1 MCPRRFVR
9 LMVLVLLG
17 VLLSPAIEQCAGVR
31 VIFQRPVEGD
41 DPNRA
46 NILRSPNF
54 AGSSC
59 GNGQVTDSRGICRN
73 TVSF

>member
-1 MCPRRFVR
+1 MFPRTFVS
-9 LMVLVLLG
+9 LVLLVLLG
-17 VLLSPAIEQCAGVR
+17 VLLSPALEPCAGVR
-31 VIFQRPVEGD
+31 VIFQRPIEVD
-41 DPNRA
+41 DANKA